1 MKVTVDGVV
10 TEYAEDAVFEEVAS
24 RHQEEY
30 GNQIALVIANGK
42 MRELHKRIKEDCTV
56 SFLTLKDPIGHR
68 AYVRTVKMMFL
79 KAITDIV
86 GRDDLE
92 RVKVEFAVSNG
103 YYCTVTG
110 NVQVTDQLA
119 QDIERRMR
127 ELSEQRLPIMK
138 KYYPMRR
145 CMKLIREYG
154 MKDKEKLFRYR
165 RSSGV
170 NLYCLDGFYDYY
182 YGYMLPHTGYAKYFQ
197 VITYGEGFMLVM
209 PDRKEPLK
217 LQPFRAQEKLY
228 RTLKEA
234 TEWSSHVGIENVGE
248 LNDAICGN
256 HMQEMILW
264 QEAEQ
269 ERRIGEIAKE
279 AVSRSHV
286 KFVMI
291 AGPSS
296 SGKTSFANR
305 LSIQLRALG
314 KVPHLISLDDY
325 FVNRED
331 TPKDEKGDY
340 NFECLGAIDVELF
353 NSDMRKMLD
362 GEEVELPH
370 FNFMSGHREYN
381 GHMMKLEEEDIL
393 VIEGIHGLNPKMS
406 YSLPEDS
413 KFKVYI
419 SALTSLNIDD
429 HNRIPTT
436 DGRLLRRIV
445 RDARTRNASAK
456 RTIQMWP
463 SVRRGEEENIF
474 PFQEEA
480 DMMFNSA
487 LVYELAVLKQYAE
500 PLLFSNR
507 EGVPEYYE
515 AKRLLRFLNYFLGVD
530 SASIPNNS
538 VCREFV
544 GGSCFKV

>member
-1 MKVTVDGVV
+1 MKVTVDGIV
-10 TEYAEDAVFEEVAS
+10 TEYAEDATFEEVAS

-42 MRELHKRIKEDCTV
+42 MHELHKKIKEDCTV
-56 SFLTLKDPIGHR
+56 SFLTLSDPIGHR

-92 RVKVEFAVSNG
+92 RVKIEFAVSNA
-103 YYCTVTG
+103 YYCTVKG
-110 NVQVTDQLA
+110 NVRITDELA
-119 QDIERRMR
+119 QDIEQRMR
-127 ELSEQRLPIMK
+127 ELSAQKLPIVK
-138 KYYPMRR
+138 KYYPMGK

-182 YGYMLPHTGYAKYFQ
+182 YGYMLPNTGYVEHFQ
-197 VITYGEGFMLVM
+197 VITYDEGFMLVM
-209 PDRKEPLK
+209 PEQKAPFEVK
-217 LQPFRAQEKLY
+217 PFRAQEKLFK
-228 RTLKEA
+228 TLKEA
-234 TEWSSHVGIENVGE
+234 TDWSTHVGIENVGE

-305 LSIQLRALG
+305 LSVQLRALG
-314 KVPHLISLDDY
+314 KIPHLISLDDY

-331 TPKDEKGDY
+331 TPLDEKGDY

-353 NSDMRKMLD
+353 NSDMLRMLS

-370 FNFMSGHREYN
+370 FNFMNGHREYN

-406 YSLPEDS
+406 YSLPEES
-413 KFKVYI
+413 KFKIYI
-419 SALTSLNIDD
+419 SALTSLNIDN

-500 PLLFSNR
+500 PLLFSIR
-507 EGVPEYYE
+507 EGEPEFYE

-530 SASIPNNS
+530 SSSIPNNS

>member
-197 VITYGEGFMLVM
+197 VITYGDGFMLVM

-500 PLLFSNR
+500 PLLFSIQ
-507 EGVPEYYE
+507 EGEPEYYE

>member
-1 MKVTVDGVV
+1 MKVTVNGIV
-10 TEYAEDAVFEEVAS
+10 TEYAEGAVFEEVAAK
-24 RHQEEY
+24 HQEEY
-30 GNQIALVIANGK
+30 GNGIALVIANGK
-42 MRELHKRIKEDCTV
+42 IQELQKKIKEDCEV

-68 AYVRTVKMMFL
+68 AYIRTAQMMFL
-79 KAITDIV
+79 KAITDLV
-86 GRDDLE
+86 GRDSLE
-92 RVKVEFAVSNG
+92 KVKVEFAVRNG
-103 YYCTVTG
+103 YYCTVKG
-110 NVQVTDQLA
+110 DLQVTEELA
-119 QDIERRMR
+119 EAISKRMT
-127 ELSEQRLPIMK
+127 ELSGQKLPITK
-138 KYYPMRR
+138 KYYPMEK
-145 CMKLIREYG
+145 CMRLIRKYG
-154 MKDKEKLFRYR
+154 MKDKERLFRYR

-182 YGYMLPHTGYAKYFQ
+182 YGYMLPDTGYVKHFQ
-197 VITYGEGFMLVM
+197 VIAYDEGLMLVM
-209 PDRKEPLK
+209 PDEKTPFVLK
-217 LQPFRAQEKLY
+217 TFNAQEKLFA
-228 RTLKEA
+228 TMKEA
-234 TEWSSHVGIENVGE
+234 AQWSAHVGIENVGE
-248 LNDAICGN
+248 LNDVICGN
-256 HMQEMILW
+256 HMQEMILL

-279 AVSRSHV
+279 VTGRGHV

-331 TPKDEKGDY
+331 TPLDEKGDY

-353 NSDMRKMLD
+353 NRDMLKLLG
-362 GEEVELPH
+362 GEEVELPL
-370 FNFMSGHREYN
+370 FNFKTGRREYN
-381 GHMMKLEEEDIL
+381 GHRMQLREEDIL

-445 RDARTRNASAK
+445 RDARTRGASAK

-487 LVYELAVLKQYAE
+487 LIYELAVLKQYAE
-500 PLLFSNR
+500 PLLFGIR
-507 EGVPEYYE
+507 EGEPEFYE

-538 VCREFV
+538 LCREFV

>member
-1 MKVTVDGVV
+1 MKVTVKGI
-10 TEYAEDAVFEEVAS
+10 TAEYAEGATFEEVAS
-24 RHQEEY
+24 KYQEEY
-30 GNQIALVIANGK
+30 GNEIALVIANGK
-42 MRELHKRIKEDCTV
+42 MQELHKKIKEDCTV
-56 SFLTLKDPIGHR
+56 SFLTLRDAIGHR
-68 AYVRTVKMMFL
+68 AYIRTAKIMFL
-79 KAITDIV
+79 KALTDIV
-86 GRDDLE
+86 GRDNLE
-92 RVKVEFAVSNG
+92 RLKMEFTVGNG
-103 YYCTVTG
+103 YYCILEG
-110 NVQVTDQLA
+110 NLQVT
-119 QDIERRMR
+119 R
-127 ELSEQRLPIMK
+127 ELAAAVQKKMLEMAEEKLPVMK
-138 KYYPMRR
+138 KYYPMAMG
-145 CMKLIREYG
+145 MKLICKYG
-154 MKDKEKLFRYR
+154 MKDKERLFRYR

-182 YGYMLPHTGYAKYFQ
+182 YGYMLPDTSYVKYFQ
-197 VITYGEGFMLVM
+197 VIVYEGGLMLVL
-209 PDRKEPLK
+209 PDRKD
-217 LQPFRAQEKLY
+217 PFTVKPFKPQEKLFA
-228 RTLKEA
+228 TMKESMD
-234 TEWSSHVGIENVGE
+234 WGIRAGVENVGE
-248 LNDAICGN
+248 LNDVICSN
-256 HMQEMILW
+256 RMQEMILL

-279 AVSRSHV
+279 VAGHSHV

-305 LSIQLRALG
+305 ISIQLRALG

-331 TPKDEKGDY
+331 TPRDENGDY

-353 NSDMRKMLD
+353 NRDMLKLLG
-362 GEEVELPH
+362 GEEIELPS
-370 FNFMSGHREYN
+370 FDFKAGRRQYN

-413 KFKVYI
+413 KFKIYI

-436 DGRLLRRIV
+436 DARLLRRIV

-480 DMMFNSA
+480 DVMFNSA

-500 PLLFSNR
+500 PLLFGIR
-507 EGVPEYYE
+507 EGEPEFYE

-538 VCREFV
+538 ICREFV

>member
-197 VITYGEGFMLVM
+197 VITYGDGFMLVM

-500 PLLFSNR
+500 PLLFSIR
-507 EGVPEYYE
+507 EGEPEYYE